1 MKEERE
7 DFVVS
12 ELGGWKT
19 ISQERWQNYSC
30 LDPWFIPINFD
41 AEMKCS
47 ALSQYAGIPT
57 AKLSICLN
65 RLHATKAWKG
75 VEVYLLA
82 FLETS
87 GQFHSSAIS
96 NPIKYGL

>member
-1 MKEERE
+1 MKEGRE

-41 AEMKCS
+41 AEMKCR
-47 ALSQYAGIPT
+47 ALS
-57 AKLSICLN
+57 LN
-65 RLHATKAWKG
+65 MQEYPQQNCPFA
-75 VEVYLLA
+75 
-82 FLETS
+82 
-87 GQFHSSAIS
+87 
-96 NPIKYGL
+96 